1 MAPKRKAPTASGIS
15 ALLGKAGFDK
25 SVSSKSRIKGLRN
38 WSWGYIVQ
46 RLDDVTVVVKHQ
58 TWSMRG
64 EEDKKRAELAKY
76 REVIEAA
83 GWRVVGPEPG
93 GFPRLIVTAAD
104 FDAESGG

>member
-15 ALLGKAGFDK
+15 ALLGKAGFEK
-25 SVSSKSRIKGLRN
+25 PVSSASRIKGLRN
-38 WSWGYIVQ
+38 WSWGYIAQGGESGQVI
-46 RLDDVTVVVKHQ
+46 VKHQ

-83 GWRVVGPEPG
+83 GWRVAGPETE
-93 GFPRLIVTAAD
+93 GFPRLIVTAAEAGSD
-104 FDAESGG
+104 GS